1 MITNSFIFLERI
13 TAAKEKKIW
22 EQGILGWDD
31 FLKADKIKGISG
43 AAKKYYDRKIEET
56 RWQLFDGNSSYFTSL
71 MPQTEHWRLYDFFK
85 EEAVY
90 LDIETDGLSDNCDV
104 TMVGLFDGYDTKTM
118 IRRMNLDW
126 QMLRRELEKYKIVVS
141 FNGSVFDLPFIRKRY
156 GEVIP
161 QLPHFDLRFGCSKIG
176 LNGGLKIVEKELGI
190 RRSNSGVEGMYGG
203 DAAQLYR
210 MWRGSGDEYYLR
222 LLVEY
227 NEEDVI
233 NLKQIAEHVYMQLRE
248 NASQIFLKDWNV
260 TLSNERTIRR
270 RHSVQD

>member
-22 EQGILGWDD
+22 EQGILSWND
-31 FLKADKIKGISG
+31 FLKSGKISGISA
-43 AAKKYYDRKIEET
+43 AAKRYYDRKIVEA
-56 RWQLFDGNSSYFTSL
+56 RQQLYEGNSGYFASV
-71 MPQTEHWRLYDFFK
+71 MPQIEHWRLYDFFK

-90 LDIETDGLSDNCDV
+90 LDIETDSLSDNCDV

-176 LNGGLKIVEKELGI
+176 LNGGLKTVEKELGI
-190 RRSNSGVEGMYGG
+190 RRSNSVVEGMYGG

-233 NLKQIAEHVYMQLRE
+233 NLKKIAGHVYKE
-248 NASQIFLKDWNV
+248 LKRI
-260 TLSNERTIRR
+260 TF
-270 RHSVQD
+270 QDTVKDAKILKAAAAMVNT